1 MINPNKFATPAA
13 QEQGDS
19 LWDGAS
25 TAQNFIDNRNNIQDA
40 QDRSL
45 PTPVPQENGSGLN
58 LNGNPIKDNK
68 TNFNDK
74 VPGLKGMVNEQS
86 NKVSDYMKNRNKPTR
101 DVLADKNMKQYKEAK
116 NEKEKRKAIMDS
128 ERRGDEAINI

>member
-1 MINPNKFATPAA
+1 MINPNNFATPAA
-13 QEQGDS
+13 QEQGES
-19 LWDGAS
+19 LWDGQS
-25 TAQNFIDNRNNIQDA
+25 TAQTFIDNRNNMDMATQRSEPVSIPQD
-40 QDRSL
+40 SS
-45 PTPVPQENGSGLN
+45 SGLN
-58 LNGNPIKDNK
+58 LNGDAIQDNK

-86 NKVSDYMKNRNKPTR
+86 DKVSDYMENRNKPTR

>member
-1 MINPNKFATPAA
+1 MINPNKFATTAA

-19 LWDGAS
+19 LWQGAS

-58 LNGNPIKDNK
+58 FNGDPIKDNK
-68 TNFNDK
+68 TNFNNK
-74 VPGLKGMVNEQS
+74 VPGLKGMINEQS
-86 NKVSDYMKNRNKPTR
+86 DKVSDYMENRNR

>member
-1 MINPNKFATPAA
+1 MINPNKFATTAA

-19 LWDGAS
+19 LWQGAS

-58 LNGNPIKDNK
+58 FNGDPIKDNK
-68 TNFNDK
+68 KNFNKK
-74 VPGLKGMVNEQS
+74 VPGLEKTVVKDNTNIKKPFPHNHL
-86 NKVSDYMKNRNKPTR
+86 NKVQNYKKKKDYANHPE
-101 DVLADKNMKQYKEAK
+101 VIAH
-116 NEKEKRKAIMDS
+116 NEHAARTNS
-128 ERRGDEAINI
+128 

>member
-19 LWDGAS
+19 LWQGAS

-45 PTPVPQENGSGLN
+45 PTPVPQENASGLN
-58 LNGNPIKDNK
+58 LNGKPIKDNK
-68 TNFNDK
+68 TNFNNK
-74 VPGLKGMVNEQS
+74 VPGLKKTVATVVKDNTDIKKSFPHNHLNKIKNYEEKKDYANHPEVIAHNEH
-86 NKVSDYMKNRNKPTR
+86 
-101 DVLADKNMKQYKEAK
+101 A
-116 NEKEKRKAIMDS
+116 
-128 ERRGDEAINI
+128 ERTNS